1 MEHSVLLSS
10 PYKEAG
16 DLATA
21 APRCRTPGSGSAPDA
36 CGARRR
42 RGLKACREGCRPV
55 FAYAPGRCVRW
66 VSPNGAER
74 RDPGAVGVPDE
85 NTRPEHGGCPRS
97 RRLRCGGV
105 RAVGVPDRAARIAPP
120 GSRRG
125 PRAAHAVGVPVH
137 GPGLRWVCGGCPRS
151 RSVGVP
157 AHARSRPRSRS
168 PRSRPRARKFEAHHE
183 SSPPA
188 GEADGNGRIKRRE
201 SALIEQDAA
210 AASDR

>member
-42 RGLKACREGCRPV
+42 RGRKACRGGCRPV

-105 RAVGVPDRAARIAPP
+105 RAVGVPDRAARIAPRTT
-120 GSRRG
+120 RRA
-125 PRAAHAVGVPVH
+125 R
-137 GPGLRWVCGGCPRS
+137 GGCPRS
-151 RSVGVP
+151 RSRSAMGLRWVSPLTVCGCP
-157 AHARSRPRSRS
+157 RSRPRSRS